1 MTRTRRTRPGKQT
14 ATNTVVLP
22 DESID
27 LDALDD
33 LLGKKTREEKDL
45 EARFRT
51 KKAQGRRKNDQDV
64 HETEIE
70 EESSEDEESS
80 FDSEPEQEPPKSKTP
95 PAKDPK
101 RKPTDI
107 TTISSNDSS
116 DNKKRREKRRSS
128 TGDGK
133 QRSPSLKEQSRI
145 DAANGVKAQTDS
157 IKTIA
162 EQKKTI
168 ERLRAK
174 SDHDRVEIK
183 DLTAELEDMT
193 QKHNQLEHEHGK
205 LENELGK
212 LEKDNEKLKAALVHI
227 RNNPDKFAKQV
238 AGTSTKRKNSRNRIK
253 SDLAEYADKCPEVQS
268 CILTTSKEVV
278 KTIYRVFKFINTD
291 AQQQMFIDLMLDNLG
306 LLDEDGK
313 PTLIRHPSHTDEQK
327 AAVEAA
333 RKQVV
338 DGYASSWIHELN
350 CHRTYVQVSAQT
362 SKN

>member
-1 MTRTRRTRPGKQT
+1 MTRTRRTPPGKQT
-14 ATNTVVLP
+14 VTNTFVLP
-22 DESID
+22 DETID
-27 LDALDD
+27 LDALDTI
-33 LLGKKTREEKDL
+33 LGKKTREEAEL

-70 EESSEDEESS
+70 EESSEEEESS
-80 FDSEPEQEPPKSKTP
+80 FDSEPEQEPPKSKSKTP
-95 PAKDPK
+95 PKDTK

-116 DNKKRREKRRSS
+116 DKMRRERRRSGK
-128 TGDGK
+128 GDGK
-133 QRSPSLKEQSRI
+133 SPSLKEQSRI

-162 EQKKTI
+162 DQKKTI
-168 ERLRAK
+168 DRLRAK
-174 SDHDRVEIK
+174 SDQDRVEIR
-183 DLTAELEDMT
+183 DLTAELEHMT
-193 QKHNQLEHEHGK
+193 QKHNQLEHENGK
-205 LENELGK
+205 LETELDK
-212 LEKDNEKLKAALVHI
+212 LEKDNEKMKAALVHI

-253 SDLAEYADKCPEVQS
+253 SDLEEYADKCPEVQS
-268 CILTTSKEVV
+268 GILTTSKEVV

-313 PTLIRHPSHTDEQK
+313 PTLIRNPAHTDEQK